1 MNINRLIYKKMG
13 FCICT
18 CTPACLKRGTC
29 VHPGRVVVG
38 GCDCDR
44 VIVVVLVLRGRQI
57 TREGSNTTNNDGT
70 GLLRER
76 TVVCVHVHQSNK
88 MNTLC
93 VVKELMSFIIIL
105 FYVHVCFEICI
116 FLERWW
122 LLSLFIFLFVKWF

>member
-1 MNINRLIYKKMG
+1 MFDPFSKRVQLILHTCVLVYSMNINRLIYKKMG

-76 TVVCVHVHQSNK
+76 AVVCVHVYTPIK
-88 MNTLC
+88 
-93 VVKELMSFIIIL
+93 
-105 FYVHVCFEICI
+105 
-116 FLERWW
+116 
-122 LLSLFIFLFVKWF
+122 